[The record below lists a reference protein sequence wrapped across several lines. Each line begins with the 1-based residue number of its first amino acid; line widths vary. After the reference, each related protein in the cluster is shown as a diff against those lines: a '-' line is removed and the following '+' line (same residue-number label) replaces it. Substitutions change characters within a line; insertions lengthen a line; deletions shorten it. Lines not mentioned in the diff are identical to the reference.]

1 MSAHYRLVHFAPD
14 PFSGWRVPIGALVGH
29 ADDRPMFVQANWVPG
44 PGCLGA
50 GGEATAAVL
59 RMIVAAIA
67 RAPNLQRLP
76 VEAGPHAVLSEALP
90 IPTSV
95 ADPALWLAHHVLPGR
110 VEGRAKLPEREF
122 AIRREVVGRRF
133 FEQHKVD
140 RWVKRKLNPR
150 FLGQTISRL
159 SASEI
164 THYVAG
170 TDQLLLLEPVVATR
184 QDFDKNV
191 AKVNQLFLAWRQ
203 LFGEAPKSQTPQTP
217 RFIAY
222 TFPFGLRDRVANV
235 RDVLARHRFE
245 VVDVDA
251 PGERE
256 GLLNSVRQVGLSGET
271 VSSIH

>member
-1 MSAHYRLVHFAPD
+1 
-14 PFSGWRVPIGALVGH
+14 
-29 ADDRPMFVQANWVPG
+29 
-44 PGCLGA
+44 
-50 GGEATAAVL
+50 
-59 RMIVAAIA
+59 MIVAAIA

-76 VEAGPHAVLSEALP
+76 VEAGPHAVLSEPLP

-95 ADPALWLAHHVLPGR
+95 ADPALWLAHYVLPGR
-110 VEGRAKLPEREF
+110 VEGRAKLPERQF

-133 FEQHKVD
+133 FEQYKVD

-150 FLGQTISRL
+150 HLGQTISRL